1 MTMDDPWRPLEA
13 GQRQAGTHEAD
24 VPEAD
29 TPEAGDASSDSSGVL
44 PDWVAA
50 SAPRPPGRSVRA
62 QPREVDLDPDTAEAS
77 TPPLV
82 LPAPP
87 GTTQVEIIGV
97 GLRVRGYM
105 RQLSGGRFSDQVNLS
120 LNSLHLYEAALVD
133 REGQVHAILSEDL
146 FITRRQIVLI
156 SEFQGSDRS
165 AHPEAYIP
173 KTPREFVAVAPGFV
187 ITGQLHLSEHA
198 AADLYFE
205 SEDPPFIPLTA
216 VEVRGRMGEAFR
228 ARYDFAL
235 LNRSHVSAMGLRPM
249 GASSMDWGT
258 LAESPHAPGF

>member
-1 MTMDDPWRPLEA
+1 M
-13 GQRQAGTHEAD
+13 
-24 VPEAD
+24 
-29 TPEAGDASSDSSGVL
+29 
-44 PDWVAA
+44 
-50 SAPRPPGRSVRA
+50 
-62 QPREVDLDPDTAEAS
+62 
-77 TPPLV
+77 PPLV

-87 GTTQVEIIGV
+87 GSTQVEIIGI

-156 SEFQGSDRS
+156 SELQGSERS
-165 AHPEAYIP
+165 AHPEAHIP
-173 KTPREFVAVAPGFV
+173 KSPREFVAVAPGFV
-187 ITGQLHLSEHA
+187 ITGRLHLSEHA

-216 VEVRGRMGEAFR
+216 VEVRGRMGEGFR

-235 LNRSHVSAMGLRPM
+235 LNRSHLSAMGLRPM
-249 GASSMDWGT
+249 GASSMDWST
-258 LAESPHAPGF
+258 LTESPHAPGF

>member
-1 MTMDDPWRPLEA
+1 MTEGELTTAGGGEA
-13 GQRQAGTHEAD
+13 
-24 VPEAD
+24 VP
-29 TPEAGDASSDSSGVL
+29 GDAPGSGSAAGAML
-44 PDWVAA
+44 PSRVAE
-50 SAPRPPGRSVRA
+50 STPGPVRRKKRTP
-62 QPREVDLDPDTAEAS
+62 PREVDLDPDAAEESEPA
-77 TPPLV
+77 LV
-82 LPAPP
+82 LPAPA

-133 REGQVHAILSEDL
+133 REGQVHAIVSEDL

-156 SEFQGSDRS
+156 SEVQAAERS
-165 AHPEAYIP
+165 ANADARIP

-187 ITGQLHLSEHA
+187 ITGRLHLSEHA

-216 VEVRGRMGEAFR
+216 VEVRGRIGEGFR

-235 LNRSHVSAMGLRPM
+235 LNRSHLSAMGLRPM
-249 GASSMDWGT
+249 GATSIDLET
-258 LAESPHAPGF
+258 VARAPHAPGF

>member
-1 MTMDDPWRPLEA
+1 MTPDDPWRALAPPRDTA
-13 GQRQAGTHEAD
+13 PPAD
-24 VPEAD
+24 VSDAAGEPAD
-29 TPEAGDASSDSSGVL
+29 PGSGPADVL
-44 PDWVAA
+44 PQWVGET
-50 SAPRPPGRSVRA
+50 APQPPRRPRRSRR
-62 QPREVDLDPDTAEAS
+62 REVDLDPDAAEV
-77 TPPLV
+77 TEPPLV

-105 RQLSGGRFSDQVNLS
+105 RQLSGGRFSDQVNLA

-133 REGQVHAILSEDL
+133 RDGQVHAILSEDL

-156 SEFQGSDRS
+156 SEAQTGERS
-165 AHPEAYIP
+165 AHPEAFIP

-187 ITGQLHLSEHA
+187 ITGRLHLSEHA

-216 VEVRGRMGEAFR
+216 VEVRGRMGEGFR

-235 LNRSHVSAMGLRPM
+235 LNRQHVSAMGLRPM
-249 GASSMDWGT
+249 GAVSLDLAT
-258 LAESPHAPGF
+258 IAESPRAPGF

>member
-1 MTMDDPWRPLEA
+1 MTIDDPWRPPDAGADGPAADEA
-13 GQRQAGTHEAD
+13 GATVPAADEARTP
-24 VPEAD
+24 VP
-29 TPEAGDASSDSSGVL
+29 DSSGDL
-44 PDWVAA
+44 PDRVVV
-50 SAPRPPGRSVRA
+50 SEPRPHRRTRRP
-62 QPREVDLDPDTAEAS
+62 QPREVDLDPDAAEES
-77 TPPLV
+77 MPPLV

-87 GTTQVEIIGV
+87 GTTQVEIIGI

-156 SEFQGSDRS
+156 SEFQGSERS
-165 AHPEAYIP
+165 AHPESHIP

-187 ITGQLHLSEHA
+187 ITGRLHLSEHA

-216 VEVRGRMGEAFR
+216 VEVRGRMGEGFR

-249 GASSMDWGT
+249 GASSMDWDT

>member
-1 MTMDDPWRPLEA
+1 MTDDDRTTAVGGEA
-13 GQRQAGTHEAD
+13 APGGAPEHGSAAGA
-24 VPEAD
+24 AI
-29 TPEAGDASSDSSGVL
+29 ASGVGE
-44 PDWVAA
+44 PI
-50 SAPRPPGRSVRA
+50 PGPGPGTRPTP
-62 QPREVDLDPDTAEAS
+62 PLLEVDLDPDAAEGSEPA
-77 TPPLV
+77 LI

-105 RQLSGGRFSDQVNLS
+105 RQLSGGRFSDQVNLA

-133 REGQVHAILSEDL
+133 REGRVHAIVSEDL

-156 SEFQGSDRS
+156 SEVQAAERP
-165 AHPEAYIP
+165 AHADTHIA
-173 KTPREFVAVAPGFV
+173 KSPREFVAVAPGFV
-187 ITGQLHLSEHA
+187 ITGRLYLSEHA

-216 VEVRGRMGEAFR
+216 VEVRGRMGEGFR

-235 LNRSHVSAMGLRPM
+235 LNRSHVSAMGLRPT
-249 GASSMDWGT
+249 GAASIDLET
-258 LAESPHAPGF
+258 VARAPRRKPDARRQSIV